1 LVFSFFSYFF
11 FPSSQ
16 GVKSGAEMVG
26 SFFDIL
32 HEKFHVAAS
41 YSSAGSSVSNS
52 PNGGGS
58 NKEGLKRT
66 RSSQASKSRSSNES
80 SSSSTPNSSDDG
92 EVEGGKKRRMH
103 HRSRAPKHF
112 WTTEDDKT
120 LENALKNWLLF
131 PNNSES
137 RKNWKEISVNVPE
150 RSAEQCKYRWG
161 KLWGKTE
168 VEIESG
174 KSNNK
179 VCNTI

>member
-1 LVFSFFSYFF
+1 
-11 FPSSQ
+11 
-16 GVKSGAEMVG
+16 MVG

-52 PNGGGS
+52 PNGGGN

-66 RSSQASKSRSSNES
+66 RSAQATKSRSSTES
-80 SSSSTPNSSDDG
+80 SSSSIPNSSSDDG
-92 EVEGGKKRRMH
+92 EEEGGKRRRMH
-103 HRSRAPKHF
+103 HRPRAPKHF
-112 WTTEDDKT
+112 WTTKDDKT